1 MVEGIS
7 KKELPSKIT
16 EMKKVSSGKGN
27 GRELKGF
34 FLIFEEE
41 NKIKWELNHKT

>member
-1 MVEGIS
+1 
-7 KKELPSKIT
+7 
-16 EMKKVSSGKGN
+16 MKKVRSGKGN

-41 NKIKWELNHKT
+41 NGIKSQNIIKLAT

>member
-1 MVEGIS
+1 MS

-16 EMKKVSSGKGN
+16 EMKKVNSGKGN
-27 GRELKGF
+27 GRKLKGF

-41 NKIKWELNHKT
+41 NGIKLELNHKT